1 MFLITKRVK
10 KMNYKNILIQ
20 YKIQYI
26 NKMQVYLPIIINKS
40 SSREFS
46 DEDKHSRFYSNFAI
60 EEYIKITNI
69 YPEFDREDK
78 TMIKIIE
85 EYGNKISCI
94 NANLTI
100 VYYDNQLKKYMYI
113 DRDNGYET
121 IEYNMDLLN
130 NDLKNNYRVMLDSIY
145 DVINNNTTTADDKIL
160 EINKIYKF

>member
-1 MFLITKRVK
+1 MSKGV
-10 KMNYKNILIQ
+10 
-20 YKIQYI
+20 
-26 NKMQVYLPIIINKS
+26 
-40 SSREFS
+40 
-46 DEDKHSRFYSNFAI
+46 
-60 EEYIKITNI
+60 KITNI

-85 EYGNKISCI
+85 EYGNKVSCI

-100 VYYDNQLKKYMYI
+100 VHYDNQLKKYMYI